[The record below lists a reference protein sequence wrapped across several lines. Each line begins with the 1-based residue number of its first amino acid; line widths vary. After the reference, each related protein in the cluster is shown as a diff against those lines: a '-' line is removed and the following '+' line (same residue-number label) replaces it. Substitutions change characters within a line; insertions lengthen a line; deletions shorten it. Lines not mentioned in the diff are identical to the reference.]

1 MSILASETQNKVS
14 ACRAALLAVE
24 KHLEPLLAKSLPEVS
39 RQLSPLENAELQV
52 GLAYTVAS
60 LYFCH
65 LLTQGVDPSDHPI
78 RQDLDRI
85 QLYFKKVR
93 TTKDEVDAREE
104 AKDRMR
110 VNVEAAKRIVEHF
123 ASANEA
129 QRQKVAVAAAAATSP
144 GPGQGVVVPP

>member
-78 RQDLDRI
+78 RQELDRI

-93 TTKDEVDAREE
+93 ATAYEVRDKQAESSRL
-104 AKDRMR
+104 R
-110 VNVEAAKRIVEHF
+110 VDSEAAKRIVQHYT
-123 ASANEA
+123 SA
-129 QRQKVAVAAAAATSP
+129 VDAATQRS
-144 GPGQGVVVPP
+144 Q